1 LCGVRLVAA
10 SDVHV
15 WRVCVSPGRLRGLAC
30 GGLRWTFVCEAEYTG
45 SVDTLDVAERFVKQ
59 VVLGVPRLRQKLAV
73 MLSTITIA
81 DTLGTVVAGLS
92 SVRTACTEVRWKSA
106 RAFVF
111 EGLAFL
117 AGVEAMGSRAYVRCV

>member
-1 LCGVRLVAA
+1 M
-10 SDVHV
+10 
-15 WRVCVSPGRLRGLAC
+15 
-30 GGLRWTFVCEAEYTG
+30 
-45 SVDTLDVAERFVKQ
+45 AERFVKQ